1 MKAKKKVKPVKRY
14 TYLLKIAPGDARL
27 IKEAAVRRGIS
38 LNAFINLAAT
48 GTARKVLEADPA
60 PSPLPEEFISTENA
74 A

>member
-1 MKAKKKVKPVKRY
+1 MKAKKKAKPVERY
-14 TYLLKIAPGDARL
+14 SYLLKIDPRDARL
-27 IKEAAVRRGIS
+27 IKAAAARRRMS

-60 PSPLPEEFISTENA
+60 PPPLPEEFISVENA